1 MSLYLYPKSKL
12 PLREVQKFILI
23 FYTVGII
30 GFLIPYT
37 KNIFIAITPFALL
50 LGTYLLAIYH
60 KPYSKKVLAV
70 LLIIFTVGFLAEV
83 IGVNTGLIFGDY
95 SYGSALGIKIFDTPL
110 LIGINWLFLTYT
122 SVSIISHFFKKEV
135 LIVFL
140 SSFLMLLYDFLLEQV
155 AAKMDMWS
163 WQGSEIPLKNYI
175 TWYFFWVL
183 FVALLRV
190 VKVNTK
196 NPIAPILFA
205 AQFVFFIFLNCF
217 L

>member
-1 MSLYLYPKSKL
+1 MSLYLYPKNKL
-12 PLREVQKFILI
+12 PVREVQKFILI

-37 KNIFIAITPFALL
+37 KNIFITITPFALL

-60 KPYSKKVLAV
+60 KPYSKKVLAA
-70 LLIIFTVGFLAEV
+70 LLSIFTLGFIAEV

-95 SYGSALGIKIFDTPL
+95 SYGSALGIKLFNTPL
-110 LIGINWLFLTYT
+110 LIGVNWLFLTYT
-122 SVSIISHFFKKEV
+122 SISIVSRFLKKEI

-140 SSFLMLLYDFLLEQV
+140 SPLLMLCYDFLLEQV
-155 AAKMDMWS
+155 APKMDMWS
-163 WQGSEIPLKNYI
+163 WQGSQIPLKNYLS
-175 TWYFFWVL
+175 WYLFGVL

-196 NPIAPILFA
+196 NPIAPILFG